1 MYDKPDKIINMYG
14 YNIYA
19 YITYINSQTLHNL
32 PNLITLSYSLTR
44 CGSHVDK
51 ICIITNDVSDDY
63 VNLLQR
69 FYKVIRITDILIH
82 NISFIKY
89 YALSLTQYKKIL
101 LINPSFVILQNPDFL
116 FTLRPPCGHFRGNN
130 LIPDLIL
137 LSPNVGDF
145 DSMIF
150 DMKHSLIKID
160 ENDYIYNKY
169 YSYHWLKI
177 DDSYFYNN
185 QIIHN
190 IDKVKYI

>member
-89 YALSLTQYKKIL
+89 IYYY
-101 LINPSFVILQNPDFL
+101 INL
-116 FTLRPPCGHFRGNN
+116 
-130 LIPDLIL
+130 
-137 LSPNVGDF
+137 
-145 DSMIF
+145 
-150 DMKHSLIKID
+150 
-160 ENDYIYNKY
+160 
-169 YSYHWLKI
+169 
-177 DDSYFYNN
+177 
-185 QIIHN
+185 
-190 IDKVKYI
+190 